1 MLSGS
6 ALPALAFWLAL
17 SGAVCVYPVARVIAQ
32 GLGAL
37 GDEWQELGPKWGLLG
52 ASLGWALA
60 VGVLSVAMAWPG
72 AWLSRGW
79 RAWWSPALMA
89 PVLMPSWLVSSG
101 LGLLRGPGTALGDW
115 LAMGPSWRAVLA
127 GRVIAVVGLALWA
140 SPIAQLVI
148 ASRVREI
155 DPASL
160 EAARLVGR
168 GPRLWVRL
176 RLGMS
181 WRRSALAAGLV
192 SALML
197 GSAVPMHL
205 AQMETYALRV
215 WLELD
220 ATGPGERW
228 RVALA
233 AWPVMVVT
241 AGAGAF
247 ACAALFRCGRAI
259 RGEGAE
265 LRSQGRAGALVAIAA
280 PALAVVL
287 PAALFAMDLSEAGT
301 LATVWRTEA
310 KGIGWSWAIAL
321 AVGAIGG
328 MATVCVWLG
337 LGAGSGLGRWSRRL
351 TVLGVAAAMVTAFLP
366 GVVTGVLAAGAWRGL
381 EDELGPGLVALAHL
395 ARFLALPAGLGV
407 LLALTEP
414 GEDRDLRLLSGA
426 TGLAGWARTSGV
438 RAWPAVAAGA
448 LATAGLSLH
457 EIESAIVVTPPGMP
471 SLARSMLGLLHY
483 QRYEHL
489 AGLALVVIGF
499 GTLVV
504 CGSSGLW
511 WLRERTGRGS
521 TPNE

>member
-6 ALPALAFWLAL
+6 ALPLVVLWVILA
-17 SGAVCVYPVARVIAQ
+17 GAACVYPVVRVAAVAVP
-32 GLGAL
+32 GLGA
-37 GDEWQELGPKWGLLG
+37 GDLDLAPRWGLLG
-52 ASLGWALA
+52 ASLGWAAL
-60 VGVLSVAMAWPG
+60 VGMLSVAMAWPG

-79 RAWWSPALMA
+79 RAWWSPVLIA

-101 LGLLRGPGTALGDW
+101 LGLLRAPGTALGDW

-140 SPIAQLVI
+140 SPVAQLVI
-148 ASRVREI
+148 TSRVREI

-168 GPRLWVRL
+168 GPGIWVRL

-181 WRRSALAAGLV
+181 WRRSVLAAALV
-192 SALML
+192 TALML

-220 ATGPGERW
+220 ATGPGQRW

-233 AWPVMVVT
+233 AWPVMVLT

-247 ACAALFRCGRAI
+247 ACAALFRCGRSM

-265 LRSQGRAGALVAIAA
+265 LRGEGRAGALVAIVT

-287 PAALFAMDLSEAGT
+287 PAALFAMDLSETGT
-301 LATVWRTEA
+301 LATLWRTESP
-310 KGIGWSWAIAL
+310 GIGQSWAIAL

-328 MATVCVWLG
+328 LATVCVWLG
-337 LGAGSGLGRWSRRL
+337 LGARRWARRL
-351 TVLGVAAAMVTAFLP
+351 TVFGVASAMVTAFLP
-366 GVVTGVLAAGAWRGL
+366 GVVTGVLVAGAWRGF
-381 EDELGPGLVALAHL
+381 EDELGPGLVVLAHL

-407 LLALTEP
+407 LLALSEP
-414 GEDRDLRLLSGA
+414 AEDRELRLLSGA
-426 TGLAGWARTSGV
+426 TGVLGWARTSGV

-489 AGLALVVIGF
+489 AGLALIVIGF

-504 CGSSGLW
+504 GASSGLW
-511 WLRERTGRGS
+511 WFRVRTGQGS
-521 TPNE
+521 TPNQ